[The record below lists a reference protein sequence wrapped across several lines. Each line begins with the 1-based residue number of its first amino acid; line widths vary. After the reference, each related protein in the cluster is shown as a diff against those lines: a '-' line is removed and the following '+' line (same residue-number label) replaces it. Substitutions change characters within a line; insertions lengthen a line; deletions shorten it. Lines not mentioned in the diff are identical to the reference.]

1 MKIFIY
7 KLLVSLALF
16 YVFFEL
22 TIGSRIDEITNKL
35 NIFTDHQSRVVAKEK
50 LKEELKKAIEKE
62 NYLTEPIVQF
72 MKLIYMKTLRLL
84 LKLLQID

>member
-62 NYLTEPIVQF
+62 NYFTEEEKV
-72 MKLIYMKTLRLL
+72 LISSFIKKIKEELSLDNS
-84 LKLLQID
+84 K